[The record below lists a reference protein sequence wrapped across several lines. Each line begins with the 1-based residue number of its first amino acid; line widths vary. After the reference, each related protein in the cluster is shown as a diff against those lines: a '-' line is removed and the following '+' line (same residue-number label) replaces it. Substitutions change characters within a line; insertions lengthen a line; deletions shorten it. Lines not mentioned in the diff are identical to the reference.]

1 MSAWSRLVACLTV
14 ISSLLPL
21 AAEGADELP
30 DPEELPGG
38 EMHLGAVNT
47 PTLEMLS
54 VPEMRSLYRRV
65 DADGDGAMSLQEMLE
80 FSARL
85 EAKMDASQ
93 FSVSELD
100 SSKDGKLSL
109 DEVLQDNP
117 DLNDFFGLQ
126 LQAQPQEAEMAL
138 RRLVFSSADQDADGL
153 LSEGELDLFFSPSN
167 LHKALSETSLRK
179 KDKDGNQ
186 RLTILEFFTEPGSEY
201 IVESEEELSRQDIIS
216 FRELDRDSS
225 DDLDVEELQVWE
237 SGHFATKA
245 ELQQLMAAAD
255 ADQNGDVSVEEFVA
269 AREQIDGS
277 NAMFHLLEWHLREE
291 L

>member
-1 MSAWSRLVACLTV
+1 
-14 ISSLLPL
+14 
-21 AAEGADELP
+21 
-30 DPEELPGG
+30 
-38 EMHLGAVNT
+38 MHLGAVNA

-269 AREQIDGS
+269 D
-277 NAMFHLLEWHLREE
+277 
-291 L
+291 

>member
-38 EMHLGAVNT
+38 EMHLGAVNA